1 MNMDHGERTKIGII
15 EAKARGVD
23 WGTYGQVLA
32 AKNRHEAQVSAESL
46 RPLIFEL
53 KLNGCR
59 GPKALAEELN
69 KREVPTRNGG
79 KWHPMTVRRLMQRLE
94 PSLSKEI
101 KEARMEG
108 SKKALKLMEQFRQNS
123 A

>member
-1 MNMDHGERTKIGII
+1 MDMNHGEKTKIGII

-23 WGTYGQVLA
+23 WEKHGRVLG
-32 AKNRHEAQVSAESL
+32 AKNKQQAQVFADAL
-46 RPLIFEL
+46 RPLILEL
-53 KLNGCR
+53 RAEKRR
-59 GPKALAEELN
+59 GPKAIAQELN

-94 PSLSKEI
+94 PSLSKDV
-101 KEARMEG
+101 KEARKEG

>member
-1 MNMDHGERTKIGII
+1 MNHGERTKIGII
-15 EAKARGVD
+15 KAKAKGVD
-23 WGTYGQVLA
+23 WGKHGRVLG
-32 AKNRHEAQVSAESL
+32 AKNKQQAQVFADAL
-46 RPLIFEL
+46 RPLILEL
-53 KLNGCR
+53 RAEKRR
-59 GPKALAEELN
+59 GPKAIAQELN

-94 PSLSKEI
+94 PSLSKDV
-101 KEARMEG
+101 KEARKEG